1 MKAWTPE
8 QKSAVEAKGKQ
19 GDILVTAAAG
29 SGKTSVLTARV
40 IRKIT
45 EEGYDID
52 RLLIVTFTK
61 AAAAE
66 MRERIEKK
74 LSQLL
79 SQNPFDRNL
88 LRQRLLLKKA
98 KICTIDSFCT
108 EMLRENFQEIGIGRD
123 FRIVEENEY
132 SLLVS
137 QTAEELL
144 EEYYKKADEDF
155 NKTADFFLSDRSD
168 AQLKGII
175 ICLNSFL
182 SSYAF
187 PEKWLLSAEQEIKK
201 TGDLNSDIW
210 GKKAVQLCRDDIS
223 FAISLASYALILSEL
238 AEETKEKYYPAIEED
253 LSRLNAL
260 YEVLTDG
267 SFTKVRE
274 AINNMEFASVK
285 AVRNAELEWL
295 KNHITDYRKKY
306 KDIVTKN
313 QEKLFCFSE
322 DSYIKDRSDLR
333 AVALML
339 LKMTREL
346 DSRLFER
353 KREENFLSFSDLGRL
368 CVRVLLNN
376 QQDGIQITDT
386 AKDYARRFDEILI
399 DEYQDTNEVQDMIF
413 KAISRDNRFMVGDVK
428 QSIYAFRDADPTV
441 FAKKKDAFLPYD
453 GKAFPAKISLN
464 ANFRSRKDVTDFVN
478 FVFSQTMSR
487 ELGGIEYAEDAL
499 YPLAQYPQTDEIGVE
514 IDLIESDKETALT
527 EAQFIARKI
536 KNTVNSGF
544 KVSDGNGGLRPV
556 RYGDFAVLYR
566 SLNNKKAAIMR
577 AFANEAVKINIDAS
591 SGLFST
597 YEILTVTELLKAIDN
612 PRRDVSLASAMMSP
626 AFGFSEDEMAN
637 IRIYTENKLCFYDAV
652 KEYAKN
658 DSKTAEFLQEL
669 SSLRS
674 LSAGLKTDEFLIA
687 LYIKTG
693 IKDAMRASRGG
704 ELKAAN
710 LELLITHAKS
720 FEETG
725 KTGLSAFLRYIA
737 KVRENGGDS
746 AMSSVCSGE
755 DDAVNV
761 MSIHKSKGLE
771 FPVVIAAGLGGRFN
785 LMDANASTLL
795 HKKLFLGSKIKTGE
809 MIRDTLPHAVL
820 HRHIISEL
828 VAEELRVL
836 YVAMTRAKEK
846 LILTAA
852 KVNIKESAKRAAEL
866 CLTDGM
872 IKAYSKS
879 VTSMLEW
886 IIAAFLRHPDGGY
899 LRDLL
904 QSDILPIKTEGRVSF
919 NIIDELPEAEEIQ
932 MEKELKNEADADT
945 SKLYEKFSWVYP
957 FANEQNV
964 PTKISVTALS
974 HEGKLKA
981 SRPKF
986 ITERDE
992 LTGAEKGTA
1001 THLFMSFCRLNLT
1014 DIAQIEDELNR
1025 LTDGKFI
1032 TKEQAEAVDR
1042 ESVLKFF
1049 EGEIGEMLKAAP
1061 QIYREY
1067 NFQYEMNAN
1076 EVSSDYPADAS
1087 VLVSGTADL
1096 IIITQDKTVIVDYK
1110 TDKVEKPEELIL
1122 RYKNQLD
1129 LYEKA
1134 LSKHFGKKTQK
1145 IIYSFALKQSIKL

>member
-1 MKAWTPE
+1 MRNWTPE
-8 QKSAVEAKGKQ
+8 QKSAVTAKGKQ

-45 EEGYDID
+45 VEGCDVD

-66 MRERIEKK
+66 MRERIEKE
-74 LSQLL
+74 LSDLL
-79 SQNPFDRNL
+79 SQNPFDKNL
-88 LRQRLLLKKA
+88 LKQKLLLKKA

-108 EMLRENFQEIGIGRD
+108 EMLRENFQVIGIGRD
-123 FRIVEENEY
+123 FRIIEENEY

-144 EEYYKKADEDF
+144 EEYYKKADGDF

-168 AQLKGII
+168 AGLKGII

-182 SSYAF
+182 STYAF
-187 PEKWLLSAEQEIKK
+187 PEKWLSLAEEEINKK
-201 TGDLNSDIW
+201 GDINEDIW
-210 GKKAVQLCRDDIS
+210 GKSAVELCLGDVC
-223 FAISLASYALILSEL
+223 FARSLANYALLLSGL
-238 AEETKEKYYPAIEED
+238 SDETREKYSPAIEED
-253 LSRLNAL
+253 LSRINTLF
-260 YEVLTDG
+260 EVLQKGNYTE
-267 SFTKVRE
+267 TQR
-274 AINNMEFASVK
+274 AISGMTFASAK
-285 AVRNAELEWL
+285 SIRNAELFWL
-295 KNHITDYRKKY
+295 KEHIGEYRKKY
-306 KDIVTKN
+306 KEIINKN
-313 QEKLFCFSE
+313 KDKLFCFTA
-322 DSYIKDRSDLR
+322 DTYVKDRQDLKT
-333 AVALML
+333 VALTL

-353 KREENFLSFSDLGRL
+353 KKEENFLSFSDLGRL
-368 CVRVLLNN
+368 CVKILAEENE
-376 QQDGIQITDT
+376 DGIRISDV
-386 AKDYARRFDEILI
+386 AKGYAKRFDEILI

-413 KAISRDNRFMVGDVK
+413 KAISQDNRFMVGDVK

-441 FAKKKDAFLPYD
+441 FANKKDSFAHYD
-453 GKAFPAKISLN
+453 GKIFPAKISLN

-487 ELGGIEYAEDAL
+487 DLGGIDYSEDAL
-499 YPLAQYPQTDEIGVE
+499 YPFAKYPETDEIGVE
-514 IDLIESDKETALT
+514 IDLIEAEKESALT

-536 KNTVNSGF
+536 KNMVTSGL
-544 KVSDGNGGLRPV
+544 KVSDGNGGLRPAK
-556 RYGDFAVLYR
+556 YGDFAVLYR

-577 AFANEAVKINIDAS
+577 AFSNEGVKINMDAS
-591 SGLFST
+591 GGLFTT
-597 YEILTVTELLKAIDN
+597 YEILTVMELLKAIDN

-626 AFGFSEDEMAN
+626 AFSFTEDEMAN
-637 IRIYTENKLCFYDAV
+637 IRIHTENKLCFYDAV
-652 KEYAKN
+652 KEYAKE
-658 DSKTAEFLQEL
+658 DEKTAEFLKEL

-674 LSAGLKTDEFLIA
+674 LAAGCKTDEFLIA

-720 FEETG
+720 FEQTG

-755 DDAVNV
+755 NDSVNI

-771 FPVVIAAGLGGRFN
+771 FPVVFVSGLGGKFN

-795 HKKLFLGSKIKTGE
+795 HKKLFLGSKIKSGE
-809 MIRDTLPHAVL
+809 MVRETLPHAVL
-820 HRHIISEL
+820 HRRIISEL
-828 VAEELRVL
+828 ASEELRVL
-836 YVAMTRAKEK
+836 YVAMTRAREK
-846 LILTAA
+846 LILTAS
-852 KVNIKESAKRAAEL
+852 KENIKESAKRAAEL
-866 CLTDGM
+866 CLTDDM
-872 IKAYSKS
+872 IKAFSKS

-899 LRDLL
+899 LRDLMD
-904 QSDILPIKTEGRVSF
+904 SDIVPIETDGRVKF
-919 NIIDELPEAEEIQ
+919 NIVEELPQTESAEEENEII
-932 MEKELKNEADADT
+932 KESEVDIT
-945 SKLYEKFSWVYP
+945 KLNEKFSWRYP
-957 FANEQNV
+957 FASEQKV

-974 HEGKLKA
+974 HKGKLKA

-986 ITERDE
+986 ITAKDE

-1001 THLFMSFCRLNLT
+1001 THLFMSLCKLPVT
-1014 DIAQIEDELNR
+1014 DIPQIEEELNR
-1025 LTDGKFI
+1025 LIKGKFI
-1032 TKEQAEAVDR
+1032 TKAEAQAVDK
-1042 ESVLKFF
+1042 EGVLKFF
-1049 EGEIGEMLKAAP
+1049 EGEMGSLIRNAKE
-1061 QIYREY
+1061 IYREY
-1067 NFQYEMNAN
+1067 SFQYEIDGK
-1076 EVSSDYPADAS
+1076 EVSDEYPEGSA

-1096 IIITQDKTVIVDYK
+1096 IIITEEKTVIVDYK
-1110 TDKVEKPEELIL
+1110 TDKVNSKEELIL

-1134 LSKHFGKKTQK
+1134 LLNRFDGKTEK
-1145 IIYSFALKQSIKL
+1145 IIYSFALKENIKL